1 MENRAENISE
11 TVGNIKTGDYN
22 YELPGSRIAR
32 YPLQTR
38 SNSKLL
44 VWKNGEI
51 TQAVFNE
58 IPALLPSGSLMV
70 FNNTK
75 VVWARLFFRKK
86 TGARIEI
93 FCLEPHEPSDY
104 QRIFGQTSSVEWRCL
119 VGNAKKWKSGK
130 LKKTIGRDQ
139 RVSLTAEQVR
149 KEGNQTIIRF
159 EWDKEYT
166 FGEILDLSGIIPIP
180 PYLNRESEEIDS
192 TRYQTVYAKI
202 KGSVAAPTAGLHFTD
217 EVLKEVHEKEIQ
229 TEEITLHV
237 SAGTFQPV
245 KSETVARHAM
255 HNERVVVSL
264 RFLKTLL
271 RHDNPVIAVG
281 TTSVRTLES
290 LYWLGVQFFNDIKRA
305 GPFHVSQWESYE
317 ENIPIKVKD
326 ALWQIITYLERNKL
340 EAIDFS
346 TQLIIVPGYPFRII
360 NGMLTNFHQ
369 PKSTLLLLIAAFLG
383 EDWRKVYDYAL
394 KNDFRFL
401 SYGDSNLYL
410 KVNP

>member
-1 MENRAENISE
+1 MKNHTENISD
-11 TVGNIKTGDYN
+11 TVGKIKTSDYN

-32 YPLQTR
+32 YPLEVR
-38 SNSKLL
+38 SNAKLL
-44 VWKNGEI
+44 VWKDGEI
-51 TQAVFNE
+51 TQTVFHR
-58 IPALLPSGSLMV
+58 IPALLPPGTLMV

-75 VVWARLFFRKK
+75 VVWARLFFRKE

-93 FCLEPHEPSDY
+93 FCLEPHEPSGY
-104 QRIFGQTSSVEWRCL
+104 EQIFGQTGRVEWRCL

-130 LKKTIGRDQ
+130 LKKIFGREHP
-139 RVSLTAEQVR
+139 VTLTAEQVR
-149 KEGNQTIIRF
+149 KEGSQAIIRF

-202 KGSVAAPTAGLHFTD
+202 KGSVAAPTAGLHFT
-217 EVLKEVHEKEIQ
+217 EAALKEVHEKRIQ

-245 KSETVARHAM
+245 KSETVAQHEM
-255 HNERVVVSL
+255 HNETVGVTL
-264 RFLKTLL
+264 RFLKRLL
-271 RHDNPVIAVG
+271 RHNKPVVAVG

-290 LYWLGVQFFNDIKRA
+290 LYWLGVQFVNDKTGK
-305 GPFHVSQWESYE
+305 GPFHVSQWEPYE
-317 ENIPIKVKD
+317 EDIRIEPGE
-326 ALWQIITYLERNKL
+326 ALLQIIAYLERNRL
-340 EAIDFS
+340 ETLDFS
-346 TQLIIVPGYPFRII
+346 TQLIIVPGYRFRII

-383 EDWRKVYDYAL
+383 DDWRKVYDYAL
-394 KNDFRFL
+394 QHDFRFL

-410 KVNP
+410 KMKP